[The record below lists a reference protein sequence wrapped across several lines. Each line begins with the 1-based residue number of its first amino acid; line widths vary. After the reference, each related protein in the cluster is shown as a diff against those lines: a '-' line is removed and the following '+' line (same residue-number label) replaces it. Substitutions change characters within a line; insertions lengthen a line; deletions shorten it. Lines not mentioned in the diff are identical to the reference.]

1 MSTVADPTDVVGR
14 RVVASLIDGALV
26 LGPSIAVLSSS
37 FEYLEEDDL
46 ADIGYLDADD
56 YCDDYLEQFEDH
68 ICVAVNDEAWFS
80 DATAGFFG
88 LGLLLT
94 IVMFVLLQG
103 LTGWTVGKLVTGIR
117 TVREDGGKPGI
128 GRAFVRWVLWLVD
141 GLPVAALVGFI
152 TALTTNGHRRVGDM
166 VAKTFV
172 VRASAAGRPVL
183 VPGVTGPP
191 AAPLPGAP
199 IAPPPPAADGSV
211 PPPPTAAPAPPAPT
225 SAPQW
230 DEVRGTYIQWDPQ
243 ASAWMQW
250 DEQARRW
257 DPIPG
262 QAAAAP
268 PPPPPAAPPPPP

>member
-14 RVVASLIDGALV
+14 RVVASLIDGVLV
-26 LGPSIAVLSSS
+26 VGPSVAILTSS
-37 FEYLEEDDL
+37 FEYLEEEDL
-46 ADIGYLDADD
+46 AAIGYLDADE
-56 YCDDYLEQFEDH
+56 YCDDYLEQFENDV
-68 ICVAVNDEAWFS
+68 CVAVGDEAWFS
-80 DATAGFFG
+80 DAGAGFFG
-88 LGLLLT
+88 LGLILT
-94 IVMFVLLQG
+94 ILVYVVLQG

-117 TVREDGGKPGI
+117 TVREDGGRPGI

-141 GLPVAALVGFI
+141 GLPFLALVGFI

-183 VPGVTGPP
+183 VGGVTAPP
-191 AAPLPGAP
+191 
-199 IAPPPPAADGSV
+199 APPPPGTAAA
-211 PPPPTAAPAPPAPT
+211 PPPPSPAAPAAPVPT
-225 SAPQW
+225 TAPQW
-230 DEVRGTYIQWDPQ
+230 DEARGTYIQWDPQ

-262 QAAAAP
+262 QASAAP
-268 PPPPPAAPPPPP
+268 PPPPPPAPPGPTSPPPPPT

>member
-14 RVVASLIDGALV
+14 RVVAALIDGL
-26 LGPSIAVLSSS
+26 LIAVIAVAA
-37 FEYLEEDDL
+37 FTADMEYRSREDIQAAGFSGITEYCDFYMDTLEEELCIPWVDDQAL
-46 ADIGYLDADD
+46 EGAPGGWTFVGWIGPT
-56 YCDDYLEQFEDH
+56 
-68 ICVAVNDEAWFS
+68 V
-80 DATAGFFG
+80 
-88 LGLLLT
+88 LLH
-94 IVMFVLLQG
+94 VLLQG

-117 TVREDGGKPGI
+117 TVREDGGRPGI

-141 GLPVAALVGFI
+141 GLPFLALVGFI

-183 VPGVTGPP
+183 VGGVTAPP
-191 AAPLPGAP
+191 
-199 IAPPPPAADGSV
+199 APPPPGTAAA
-211 PPPPTAAPAPPAPT
+211 PPPPSPAAPAAPVPT
-225 SAPQW
+225 TAPQW
-230 DEVRGTYIQWDPQ
+230 DEARGTYIQWDPQ

-262 QAAAAP
+262 QASAAP
-268 PPPPPAAPPPPP
+268 PPPPPPAPPGPTPPPPPPT